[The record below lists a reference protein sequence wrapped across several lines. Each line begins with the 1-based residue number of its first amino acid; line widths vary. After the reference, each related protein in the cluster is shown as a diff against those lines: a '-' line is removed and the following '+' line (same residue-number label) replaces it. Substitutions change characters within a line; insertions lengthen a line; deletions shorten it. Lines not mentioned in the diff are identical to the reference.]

1 MKQGVFFIYLAACLV
16 AIQGCSGPGYRS
28 ATPYRQKYET
38 QQETGYSE
46 AEEDMASRRSGGSV
60 VMRIRAQAWQLMED
74 GELDAA
80 SQSIERGLRIAPKDE
95 FLWSQLAQVRLEQQD
110 YEQARYLAAKSSD
123 LAGRNVSLI
132 SKNREIILEA
142 DRLSLQQ

>member
-1 MKQGVFFIYLAACLV
+1 MKQMVIFFFLAFCLAV
-16 AIQGCSGPGYRS
+16 IQGCSVPGYRS

-38 QQETGYSE
+38 PLKTFHSGAEGGWAARRPGGAVVTKIQE
-46 AEEDMASRRSGGSV
+46 
-60 VMRIRAQAWQLMED
+60 QAWQLMEM
-74 GELDAA
+74 GEFAAA
-80 SQSIERGLRIAPKDE
+80 SQRIERGLRIAPKDE

-142 DRLSLQQ
+142 DRLSSQQ